1 MGWVEWLLVVVL
13 LSAAIGLTWHI
24 ARIKTTR
31 GQRRALTAAAHG
43 RAMEAL
49 APQMLARRGYTILD
63 EQVDRRY
70 EFLVDDAPHEAVL
83 RADLLAARHG
93 KRYVVEIKT
102 GKSGKATHRGTRRQ
116 LLEYALYYDVD
127 AVLLLDADRDALF
140 EVVFPAEPTR
150 SSHLKFAAGLC
161 LGAALIGTLWIIVG

>member
-1 MGWVEWLLVVVL
+1 
-13 LSAAIGLTWHI
+13 
-24 ARIKTTR
+24 
-31 GQRRALTAAAHG
+31 
-43 RAMEAL
+43 MEAL
-49 APQMLARRGYTILD
+49 APQMLERRGYTILD

-70 EFLVDDAPHEAVL
+70 AFLIDDEPHEAIL
-83 RADLLAARHG
+83 RADLLATRHG

-140 EVVFPAEPTR
+140 EVVFPAEPMR
-150 SSHLKFAAGLC
+150 ESRLKFAAGLC
-161 LGAALIGTLWIIVG
+161 IGAGVVGTLWIILG